1 LKASLVFGVPY
12 YLLSNAGPFLELNMA
27 AQIVLQ
33 AAGWLL
39 LLLFIP
45 VAIVSSRRYRMSR
58 SAWLGIRF
66 SFQGKALDF
75 LKLWLAGYVLTG
87 ITLGLYYPYFST
99 KKQTFLT
106 THSYFGSEPFK
117 FSGNGAMLFRPFLKV
132 YLVAVSLA
140 ILTVL
145 GFYPFIE
152 LPTNN
157 TVDPETVGPL
167 VIGAIAGLVIGALAF
182 RLLWLPYSVIEQR
195 YFWEKTS
202 IGSARFQLPITTWPY
217 VKLKLG
223 NMLLVICTLGLAWP
237 WTTIRNIK
245 FIVDQLALIGS
256 DNFDEIVQAYD
267 GAPPIGEGL
276 DGFLDTGFDLG

>member
-1 LKASLVFGVPY
+1 
-12 YLLSNAGPFLELNMA
+12 
-27 AQIVLQ
+27 
-33 AAGWLL
+33 
-39 LLLFIP
+39 
-45 VAIVSSRRYRMSR
+45 
-58 SAWLGIRF
+58 
-66 SFQGKALDF
+66 
-75 LKLWLAGYVLTG
+75 
-87 ITLGLYYPYFST
+87 
-99 KKQTFLT
+99 
-106 THSYFGSEPFK
+106 
-117 FSGNGAMLFRPFLKV
+117 
-132 YLVAVSLA
+132 
-140 ILTVL
+140 
-145 GFYPFIE
+145 
-152 LPTNN
+152 
-157 TVDPETVGPL
+157 

-223 NMLLVICTLGLAWP
+223 NMLLVVCTLGLAWP

-245 FIVDQLALIGS
+245 FIVDQLALIGI

>member
-12 YLLSNAGPFLELNMA
+12 YLLSNVGPFLELNMA

-58 SAWLGIRF
+58 SAWRGIRF

-75 LKLWLAGYVLTG
+75 LKLWFAGYFLTG
-87 ITLGLYYPYFST
+87 VTLGLYYPYFST

-106 THSYFGSEPFK
+106 AHSYFGSEPFK
-117 FSGNGAMLFRPFLKV
+117 FSGKGVMLFRPFLKV

-167 VIGAIAGLVIGALAF
+167 LIGAIAGLVIGALAF
-182 RLLWLPYSVIEQR
+182 RLLWLPYSVMEQR
-195 YFWEKTS
+195 YFWEQTS

-223 NMLLVICTLGLAWP
+223 NMLLVVCTLGFAWP

-245 FIVDQLALIGS
+245 FIVDQLALVGI
-256 DNFDEIVQAYD
+256 DNFDEITQAYD